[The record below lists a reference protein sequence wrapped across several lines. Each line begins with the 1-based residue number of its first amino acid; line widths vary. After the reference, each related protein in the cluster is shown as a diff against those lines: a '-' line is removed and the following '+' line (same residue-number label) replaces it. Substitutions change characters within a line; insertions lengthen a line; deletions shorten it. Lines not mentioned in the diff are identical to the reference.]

1 MPFPGFRTTVF
12 LLALAPL
19 LVWIAQ
25 ALYGTLAP
33 DPGKVLLIRFA
44 HGALVLLLAALAV
57 SSLRRLTGWVGWLAI
72 RRQLGLWSFFYGL
85 LHLLAYLLFILG
97 MDLSALPQELVERP
111 YVLVGALAFLGL
123 ALLALTSNRYSI
135 RRLGSRWRLLHRLV
149 YPILLL
155 VLLHY
160 LWVVRADL
168 GDWSLYAA
176 AGALLLLERSPIRGL
191 IHRARGSCN
200 KSAK

>member
-1 MPFPGFRTTVF
+1 MPFPGFRAAVF
-12 LLALAPL
+12 LLALTSI
-19 LVWIAQ
+19 LVWVVQ
-25 ALYGTLAP
+25 AMYGMLGP

-44 HGALVLLLAALAV
+44 HGALIFLLAALAV
-57 SSLRRLTGWVGWLAI
+57 SSLRRLTGWAGWLAI
-72 RRQLGLWSFFYGL
+72 RRQLGLWSFFYGF
-85 LHLLAYLLFILG
+85 LHLLAYLVFILG
-97 MDLSALPQELVERP
+97 MDLSALPHELVQRP

-149 YPILLL
+149 YPTLLL

-176 AGALLLLERSPIRGL
+176 AGALLLLERSPIREL
-191 IHRARGSCN
+191 VHRARGSCN